1 MDNPKDRAND
11 TRRQPVH
18 TAGSLA
24 ALGRAA
30 ASAKADND
38 AHAAD
43 WWTSGG
49 AKANQYREPMASVK
63 VIPKGS
69 RGNPPGKVAM
79 PSTDAG
85 STEMSK

>member
-1 MDNPKDRAND
+1 MSTPPDRAND
-11 TRRQPVH
+11 SRRQPVH

-38 AHAAD
+38 ATAAD

-49 AKANQYREPMASVK
+49 AKANQYREPMDSVK
-63 VIPKGS
+63 TIPKGS
-69 RGNPPGKVAM
+69 KGPSGTEIVRGSYRDTN
-79 PSTDAG
+79 
-85 STEMSK
+85 SKGNK

>member
-24 ALGRAA
+24 ALGRAS

-38 AHAAD
+38 ATAAD
-43 WWTSGG
+43 PWTSGG
-49 AKANQYREPMASVK
+49 AKANQYREPMDSVK
-63 VIPKGS
+63 TIRKGS
-69 RGNPPGKVAM
+69 KGPSGQVIVRGSYMDN
-79 PSTDAG
+79 
-85 STEMSK
+85 

>member
-1 MDNPKDRAND
+1 MSNPEDRAKD
-11 TRRQPVH
+11 SRRQPAH
-18 TAGSLA
+18 TADSLA

-38 AHAAD
+38 ATAAD

-63 VIPKGS
+63 TIAKGS
-69 RGNPPGKVAM
+69 KGPSGTVIIRGSYRDN
-79 PSTDAG
+79 
-85 STEMSK
+85 